1 MSNSSQVDEISSIA
15 GEPANNS
22 PLKSVPPLDGRKV
35 NDQVEDDD
43 LKPRGKKAMLIVQT
57 ITIIIALILSAYSF
71 TIIEIYTTALHMRG
85 SSENINKNADKF
97 LRQKQVSLVDKIFLV
112 ALLFFIL

>member
-1 MSNSSQVDEISSIA
+1 M
-15 GEPANNS
+15 
-22 PLKSVPPLDGRKV
+22 

-71 TIIEIYTTALHMRG
+71 TIIDSLD
-85 SSENINKNADKF
+85 SSSQAGAAAQRFWCDNWP
-97 LRQKQVSLVDKIFLV
+97 
-112 ALLFFIL
+112 